1 MTHRIARCALG
12 VLLLANWVLAADIT
26 GIWAGQQQ
34 GRNGQ
39 LDDVAFRF
47 KLDGQTLTGKMFGD
61 EFDLPITEGTVSGD
75 QVRFTVVT
83 TNYYNKNTTSFIYT
97 GTLKGGEL
105 ELVRERVAT
114 PQDTPAVNRQQPGK
128 QTFKLKRL

>member
-1 MTHRIARCALG
+1 MSLQIARCALG
-12 VLLLANWVLAADIT
+12 FLLLANWVMAADIT

-47 KLDGQTLTGKMFGD
+47 KVDGQTLTGKMFGD
-61 EFDLPITEGTVSGD
+61 EFDLPIAEGTVSGD
-75 QVRFTVVT
+75 QVRFTVIT
-83 TNYYNKNTTSFIYT
+83 TNYYNKTATTFIYT
-97 GTLKGGEL
+97 GTLKGSEL

-128 QTFKLKRL
+128 LTLKLKRL